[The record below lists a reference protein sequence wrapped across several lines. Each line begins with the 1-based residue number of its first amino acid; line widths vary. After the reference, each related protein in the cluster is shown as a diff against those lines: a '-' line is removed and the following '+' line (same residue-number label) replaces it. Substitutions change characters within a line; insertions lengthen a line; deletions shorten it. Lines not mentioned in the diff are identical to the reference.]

1 MPIRSNYYSATLCL
15 IFLLVSCQQDAGE
28 GAAAGGQLA
37 WGPTRSLPID
47 TFTSYELDLLQR
59 TDSLLLHTDRD
70 RLRLSFFDIRTGQV
84 RDRVQLAEFGPDGAG
99 FRLAFAFALAPDTL
113 LTLASHDR
121 SLLFFAPDGQRI
133 ADLTLDFQ
141 SYDIG
146 TLVALTAVPPRR
158 IGNRLYVA
166 ALPAFSPR
174 AGVPATQQVC
184 DVAID
189 LRTGEVT
196 PAAYLP
202 ADYNGIVNNEL
213 YLYSRTVGPN
223 GLRVYAFAASAELAV
238 VDSTGQARSV
248 SAASRHLTA
257 FDPGNARP
265 VEAQATYGPIYYD
278 PWRHYYYRFAY
289 LPREPVPQNLN
300 FNLAKNPVLIV
311 LSEDFQPL
319 GDFLLPPNRLV
330 PDQAYVDSAGL
341 WISLAHPARA
351 DLNEDTSYFQLL
363 EFLVIPD

>member
-1 MPIRSNYYSATLCL
+1 MPTHSNCFSATLCL
-15 IFLLVSCQQDAGE
+15 FFLLTSCNQDAGE
-28 GAAAGGQLA
+28 EAAARGALA
-37 WGPTRSLPID
+37 WGPTRSLSID

-70 RLRLSFFDIRTGQV
+70 RLRLSLFDIGTGRV
-84 RDRVQLAEFGPDGAG
+84 RHRVQLAEFGPDGAG
-99 FRLAFAFALAPDTL
+99 VRLAFAFAFAPDTL

-121 SLLFFAPDGQRI
+121 SLLFFDPDGQRI

-146 TLVALTAVPPRR
+146 TLVALTAIPPRR

-189 LRTGEVT
+189 LRTGAVT
-196 PAAYLP
+196 PAAHLP
-202 ADYNGIVNNEL
+202 AAYDGILNNEL
-213 YLYSRTVGPN
+213 YLYSRTVGPD
-223 GLRVYAFAASAELAV
+223 GLRVYAFAASAELTV

-257 FDPGNARP
+257 FDPGNTSP

-278 PWRHYYYRFAY
+278 PWRHCYYRFAY
-289 LPREPVPQNLN
+289 LPREPVPRNLN
-300 FNLAKNPVLIV
+300 FNLAKDPVLLV
-311 LSEDFQPL
+311 LDEAFQPL
-319 GDFLLPPNRLV
+319 GDFRLPRNQLV

-341 WISLAHPARA
+341 WVSLAHPARV
-351 DLNEDTSYFQLL
+351 DLSEDTSYFQLL
-363 EFLVIPD
+363 RFALFD